1 MFNFAKNFKKMAYVS
16 KEKLF
21 SKEWFKAYSY
31 ILLGTFI
38 MAAGFVM
45 FISPYKFAP
54 GGVYGISIILHH
66 LFNLPIG
73 LTGLSIDIPLIIIGM
88 RILGAKF
95 GIKTIVGSLS
105 LSGWI
110 SLLEFTWGYDPLL
123 KDDPLVSAIFG
134 GIILGIGLG
143 LIFKSKA
150 TSGGTD
156 IIAMILNKY
165 TRISV
170 GQLLIIVDSIIVLA
184 GFIAFED
191 WRIPFYSWIIIYLTG
206 RVVDM
211 IIEGIGYEKACLI
224 ISDKTEEIKNKILID
239 LDRSGNLIPIKGL
252 YSGNDKQMIMTV
264 VNRREVEMLKS
275 YIRQIDPQAFM
286 TVVNASEVIGQGFKS
301 IDEAVVTN

>member
-1 MFNFAKNFKKMAYVS
+1 MAYVT

-38 MAAGFVM
+38 MAVGFVM

-66 LFNLPIG
+66 LFNFPIG
-73 LTGLSIDIPLIIIGM
+73 ITGLSIDIPLILIGM
-88 RILGAKF
+88 KILGAKF

-110 SLLEFTWGYDPLL
+110 SLLEFTWGYEPLL

-165 TRISV
+165 TRIAV

-211 IIEGIGYEKACLI
+211 IIEGVSYEKACLI
-224 ISDKTEEIKNKILID
+224 ISDKTDEIKNKILLD

-252 YSGNDKQMIMTV
+252 YSDSDKQMIMTV

-286 TVVNASEVIGQGFKS
+286 TVVNASEVIGQGFKN
-301 IDEAVVTN
+301 IDDAVITN

>member
-1 MFNFAKNFKKMAYVS
+1 MIW
-16 KEKLF
+16 KEVRSYLLITIGLILNAIGWNAF
-21 SKEWFKAYSY
+21 LIPSEIIGGGLVGIASILWFTMK
-31 ILLGTFI
+31 I
-38 MAAGFVM
+38 
-45 FISPYKFAP
+45 
-54 GGVYGISIILHH
+54 
-66 LFNLPIG
+66 PIG
-73 LTGLSIDIPLIIIGM
+73 LTVLVGNAILVALAIKLI
-88 RILGAKF
+88 GAKF

-110 SLLEFTWGYDPLL
+110 SLLEFTWGYEPLL

-165 TRISV
+165 TRIPV

-206 RVVDM
+206 RVIDM
-211 IIEGIGYEKACLI
+211 IIEGVSYEKACLI
-224 ISDKTEEIKNKILID
+224 ISDKTEEIKNKILLD

-286 TVVNASEVIGQGFKS
+286 TVVDASEVIGQGFKS
-301 IDEAVVTN
+301 IDDAVITN